1 MNEFNSIEFAATHTH
16 TSAAIGK
23 QHTTNTHRHTHTR
36 MHKQKCASASSKN
49 KFECCH
55 DVIDVVNIW
64 RINTVKT
71 PAYAGNR
78 HPADTPLTTRHY
90 KQPI

>member
-1 MNEFNSIEFAATHTH
+1 MNSIQLNLPPHTH
-16 TSAAIGK
+16 T
-23 QHTTNTHRHTHTR
+23 QVQQLVNNTQQIHIYTHTR

-78 HPADTPLTTRHY
+78 HPADTPLTTRRY
-90 KQPI
+90 KQPK

>member
-1 MNEFNSIEFAATHTH
+1 MNDFNSIKFAATHT
-16 TSAAIGK
+16 
-23 QHTTNTHRHTHTR
+23 QVQQLVNNTQKIPTQTHTHMQT
-36 MHKQKCASASSKN
+36 QKCAAAASKN

-71 PAYAGNR
+71 PVYAGNR
-78 HPADTPLTTRHY
+78 HPTHRPVTTRRH
-90 KQPI
+90 KQL